1 MQKIHFYGPNMV
13 YTQWW
18 LDTVRK
24 AWWIIILANH
34 EQSLNQDE
42 KSTWRPFTGM

>member
-1 MQKIHFYGPNMV
+1 MFLNI
-13 YTQWW
+13 TQWW